1 MGLCCSSTAQR
12 LAAIPAPAEVTVDVE
27 QCIGSGK
34 FGTVYRG
41 TLLGCD
47 GQIVCVKRYPTHMSR
62 SSRRRQQITEMA
74 TWVRDH
80 GGRCPF
86 LLRVHHLLPLVVTTP
101 TAEEPPRRRRREPT
115 APLMRSL
122 VTEFCPGLDLMTW
135 APGFPWAHADVAAV
149 SRAVTGA
156 LVFLHERG
164 IVHRD
169 VKPENILLRRRYKR
183 GQLRPEHVCLG
194 DFDLMC
200 RSDDDEQLNM
210 YCGTLPYMSPE
221 QLEGSRYDA
230 RADMWSLGIVL
241 WGLRENVHPYV
252 VITPRLTRG
261 VVYMRMRNWLH
272 RPPRTPLDRVQSA
285 VRARLLT
292 ERPHRCS
299 AEEWAYPDDDAS
311 EEGEKSR
318 RRQQARSRPLPE
330 NPSPVMSARSAPAR
344 LAASPPPALGAPETP
359 PAPRS
364 GNAAVASPHQT

>member
-1 MGLCCSSTAQR
+1 MVYYGAARIKAKRWVSAARVPRSASPPFGARR
-12 LAAIPAPAEVTVDVE
+12 LWIE
-27 QCIGSGK
+27 QCIGSLAPC
-34 FGTVYRG
+34 TVPSSDATG
-41 TLLGCD
+41 
-47 GQIVCVKRYPTHMSR
+47 R
-62 SSRRRQQITEMA
+62 SSASSA
-74 TWVRDH
+74 TQPTCPGPAASPNH
-80 GGRCPF
+80 GDGHGSATTAVAALSAR
-86 LLRVHHLLPLVVTTP
+86 HHLLLTTS
-101 TAEEPPRRRRREPT
+101 TAEQPPRRNAASPRRR
-115 APLMRSL
+115 LRSL

-135 APGFPWAHADVAAV
+135 APGFPWDHADVAAV

-221 QLEGSRYDA
+221 QLEGSRYDT
-230 RADMWSLGIVL
+230 RTDMWSLGIVL

-272 RPPRTPLDRVQSA
+272 RPPHTPVDRVQSA

-299 AEEWAYPDDDAS
+299 AEEWTYPDDDA
-311 EEGEKSR
+311 
-318 RRQQARSRPLPE
+318 QARPGPLPE
-330 NPSPVMSARSAPAR
+330 NPSPVMSARSAPTR
-344 LAASPPPALGAPETP
+344 LAVLTSPPALGAPETP
-359 PAPRS
+359 PAPQPGS
-364 GNAAVASPHQT
+364 AAGTSPHQT